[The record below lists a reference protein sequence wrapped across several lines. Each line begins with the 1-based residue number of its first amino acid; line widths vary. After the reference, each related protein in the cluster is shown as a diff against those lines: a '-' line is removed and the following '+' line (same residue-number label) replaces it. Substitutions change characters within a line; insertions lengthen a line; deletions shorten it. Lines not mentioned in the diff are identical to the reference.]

1 MKDVLL
7 EYVMKVDAYAPT
19 PSASTAYIR
28 KVLCVV
34 KPKGETK
41 DTITECT
48 ETAEVEALTDAK
60 IGKLLDAGMT
70 SILVLPVDD
79 LSGLKTIIEASDK
92 KFFTILI
99 DGAFDNSAV
108 SGADLSFFAGVVG
121 WCAEEQSEAKA
132 FTIKSSNVGFVDAS
146 SNSSQNMYWA
156 FGKLLSANSWKNQQY
171 IEMPFASGIDNI
183 GKAELAFEDAVSF
196 VLTSEEYGNRL
207 GLFASN
213 RRAIIA
219 PYVYEEIQLKLQSKA
234 LQYISL
240 NQPNYTEAEASLLE
254 DSLQAVIDIYVEQ
267 GIITH
272 GSVSVT
278 LSDEQFVANAMIRI
292 PEPKAL
298 WRIRATMQQGEI

>member
-34 KPKGETK
+34 KPKGEATN
-41 DTITECT
+41 TITECT

-60 IGKLLDAGMT
+60 VGKLLDAGMT

-79 LSGLKTIIEASDK
+79 LSGLKTIIEASQE

-108 SGADLSFFAGVVG
+108 SGADLSFFEGVVG

-132 FTIKSSNVGFVDAS
+132 FTIQKNNVGFVDAS
-146 SNSSQNMYWA
+146 SNLSQNMYWA

-196 VLTSEEYGNRL
+196 VLTSEEYSNRL

-240 NQPNYTEAEASLLE
+240 NQPNYTESEASLLE
-254 DSLQAVIDIYVEQ
+254 DSLQAVIDLYIEQ

-272 GSVSVT
+272 GSVVVT
-278 LSDEQFVANAMIRI
+278 LSDEQFVANATIQI

>member
-7 EYVMKVDAYAPT
+7 EYVMRVDAYAPT

-34 KPKGETK
+34 KPNAETK

-48 ETAEVEALTDAK
+48 EASEIQALTDAK
-60 IGKLLDAGMT
+60 VEKMLDAGMT
-70 SILVLPVDD
+70 SVLVLPVDD
-79 LSGLKTIIEASDK
+79 LTGLKTIIEATDK

-108 SGADLSFFAGVVG
+108 TAADFSFFGGIVG
-121 WCAEEQSEAKA
+121 WTSGTQSEAKEFA
-132 FTIKSSNVGFVDAS
+132 MKSNNVGFVDLS
-146 SNSSQNMYWA
+146 SNLSQNMYWA
-156 FGKLLSANSWKNQQY
+156 FGKLLSANTWKNQQY

-213 RRAIIA
+213 RRAIVA
-219 PYVYEEIQLKLQSKA
+219 PYVYEELQNKLQSKA

-240 NQPNYTEAEASLLE
+240 NQPNYTESEASLLE
-254 DSLQAVIDIYVEQ
+254 DSLQAVIEGYVEQ

-272 GSVSVT
+272 GSVVVS
-278 LSDEQFVANAMIRI
+278 LSDEQFVANASII
-292 PEPKAL
+292 VPEPKAL

>member
-79 LSGLKTIIEASDK
+79 LSGLKTIIEASNK

-108 SGADLSFFAGVVG
+108 SGADLSFFSGVVG
-121 WCAEEQSEAKA
+121 WCSEEQSEAKA

-254 DSLQAVIDIYVEQ
+254 DSLQAVIDIYIEQ

-278 LSDEQFVANAMIRI
+278 LSDEQFVANATIQI